1 MNVIPLVII
10 LLMLFPCRAN
20 DDDVNT
26 ALAKEHETATVH
38 FFNHLIKTNDPDI
51 AELTMALK
59 MMPKG
64 GDIHIHYSGAI
75 YAETYLDWVG
85 NKKYCI
91 YDRSDPKLNI
101 EIFQI
106 ETRRK
111 NQIPQENRPFCLD
124 KYAVIANNAFYRKL
138 LAAWSNKDFYS
149 HYHTQ
154 KAPDQQFFDT
164 FNYLRPLSQQIL
176 MDGIAQLKKRAKY
189 ENVQYLEIMLKKA
202 PSFQYPDLAKALDAL
217 DPDADENRVFAA
229 LKPYADFMAKDS
241 LVAKGI
247 YDYIQT
253 EEAAISG
260 MDDDKF
266 RIRLQSYAVR
276 NTPRATVFS
285 SLYSAFSAAH
295 ASKKIVC
302 VNIVGPED
310 GYIAMR
316 DYKLYMLMFRYLKR
330 LFPDV
335 HISLHAGELVSGM
348 IPPEGLAN
356 HIRYAVDIAG
366 ANRIGHGV
374 DVAMETNALTL
385 LQALREKDIPIE
397 INLTSND
404 FILGVKGKAHP
415 IKLYQRYGVPF
426 VISSDDP
433 GVSRSDLTHEF
444 LIFAINY
451 KPSYT
456 DIKKIVFNSIR
467 YSFLPPKEKLAELQ
481 DLQSRFLI
489 YESDIAKIEKTVHK
503 SAHTP
508 RHQGHFG
515 CLMRLP

>member
-1 MNVIPLVII
+1 MNALPIVII
-10 LLMLFPCRAN
+10 LLMLFPCQLN
-20 DDDVNT
+20 TGELTT
-26 ALAKEHETATVH
+26 ALAKENETATAH
-38 FFNHLIKTNDPDI
+38 FFNRLVESKDPDI

-85 NKKYCI
+85 DKGYCI
-91 YDRSDPKLNI
+91 YDRSDPTLDI
-101 EIFQI
+101 EIYQI
-106 ETRRK
+106 ETRQK
-111 NQIPQENRPFCLD
+111 NQLPQKNQPFCLD
-124 KYAVIANNAFYRKL
+124 KRAVIANNAFYRKWL
-138 LAAWSNKDFYS
+138 KAWSDKDFHN
-149 HYHTQ
+149 HYHPQ

-164 FNYLRPLSQQIL
+164 FNYFRPLSHQIL
-176 MDGIAQLKKRAKY
+176 KDGLAKLKNRAKH

-202 PSFQYPDLAKALDAL
+202 PSFEYPNLAKALDAL
-217 DPDADENRVFAA
+217 DSDADENRVFAA
-229 LKPYADFMAKDS
+229 LAPYADFMAKDPF
-241 LVAKGI
+241 VTKGI
-247 YDYIQT
+247 SDYIQT

-276 NTPRATVFS
+276 NTPRAAVFS
-285 SLYSAFSAAH
+285 SLYSAFSASH
-295 ASKKIVC
+295 GSKKIVG
-302 VNIVGPED
+302 VNIVGPENGD
-310 GYIAMR
+310 IAIR

-335 HISLHAGELVSGM
+335 HLSLHAGELASGM
-348 IPPEGLAN
+348 VPPENLAN

-374 DVAMETNALTL
+374 DIAMEVNALTL
-385 LQALREKDIPIE
+385 LQELREKDIPIE

-404 FILGVKGKAHP
+404 FILGVRGNAHP

-444 LIFAINY
+444 LIFVTNY

-456 DIKKIVFNSIR
+456 DIKKTVFNSIR
-467 YSFLPPKEKLAELQ
+467 YAFLSPEDKWAALQ
-481 DLQSRFLI
+481 DLRSRFLI
-489 YESDIAKIEKTVHK
+489 YESEMARIEKTVHG
-503 SAHTP
+503 SAHTLAKQEP
-508 RHQGHFG
+508 SLNRIS
-515 CLMRLP
+515 P

>member
-1 MNVIPLVII
+1 MNTLPIVII
-10 LLMLFPCRAN
+10 LLMLFPCLAHA
-20 DDDVNT
+20 DEVNT
-26 ALAKEHETATVH
+26 TLAKENEAATAH
-38 FFNHLIKTNDPDI
+38 FFHHLVETHNPDI

-64 GDIHIHYSGAI
+64 ADIHIHYSGAI

-85 NKKYCI
+85 HQGYCI
-91 YDRSDPKLNI
+91 YDRSEPKLNI
-101 EIFQI
+101 EIYQV
-106 ETRRK
+106 ETRQKNHLPQK
-111 NQIPQENRPFCLD
+111 NQSVCLD
-124 KYAVIANNAFYRKL
+124 KRAVIANNAFYRKWL
-138 LAAWSNKDFYS
+138 KAWSDKDFHN
-149 HYHTQ
+149 HYHLQ

-164 FNYLRPLSQQIL
+164 FNYFSPLSHQIF
-176 MDGIAQLKKRAKY
+176 MDGLAKLKNRAKY

-202 PSFQYPDLAKALDAL
+202 PAFKYPDLAKALDEL

-229 LKPYADFMAKDS
+229 LAPYADFMAKDP

-247 YDYIQT
+247 SDYIQT

-260 MDDDKF
+260 LDDDKF

-285 SLYSAFSAAH
+285 SLYAAFSAAH
-295 ASKKIVC
+295 ASKKIVG
-302 VNIVGPED
+302 VNIVGPEN
-310 GYIAMR
+310 GYIAIR

-335 HISLHAGELVSGM
+335 HLSLHAGELASGM
-348 IPPEGLAN
+348 VPPESLAN

-374 DVAMETNALTL
+374 DIAMEANTLTL
-385 LQALREKDIPIE
+385 LQELRDKDIPIE

-404 FILGVKGKAHP
+404 FILGVRGNEHP

-433 GVSRSDLTHEF
+433 GVFRSDLTHEF
-444 LIFAINY
+444 LIFVTNY
-451 KPSYT
+451 KPQYA
-456 DIKKIVFNSIR
+456 DIKKAVFNSIR
-467 YSFLPPKEKLAELQ
+467 YSFLSPEEKLAELQ
-481 DLQSRFLI
+481 DLRSRFLI
-489 YESDIAKIEKTVHK
+489 YESEMARIEKTVHK
-503 SAHTP
+503 SVHTLAKP
-508 RHQGHFG
+508 E
-515 CLMRLP
+515 